1 MAQVYKPAGIIAA
14 RIAGE
19 SAAMDLA
26 ALVVLGRVKMV
37 AARHRLTGNYMRS
50 LEIKK
55 VRGRNGVKDRLVSAT
70 DPAAISIEYGHYPV
84 RIRRKKHAGSR
95 RVSTGTIRWVPGQY
109 IMTKARGML

>member
-1 MAQVYKPAGIIAA
+1 MAQVNKSAGIIAA

-19 SAAMDLA
+19 SSAMDLA

-37 AARHRLTGNYMRS
+37 ASRYRLTGGYMAALAVS
-50 LEIKK
+50 K

-70 DPAAISIEYGHYPV
+70 DPAAVSIEYGHYAV
-84 RIRRKKHAGSR
+84 RKRRLGSR
-95 RVSTGTIRWVPGQY
+95 RVSTGVVRWVPGQY